1 MHRANLRTKLLLTF
15 LLAGLFPVVGSLIGW
30 WRSTQARADLGRLG
44 QLQDLRNNLLAR
56 QVDHLN
62 WLRAAGAFQGDESLT
77 SLPVIK
83 DGHKCAFGKWYDGP
97 GTQDVTRLVPEL
109 TPLWRK
115 LEAPHLELHATALQL
130 EDLLQQGKTQRD
142 AALRFYRT
150 ETSVASEQL
159 VKQFAE
165 IREHIEA
172 AVRSHE
178 SGALRA
184 AHQFEILAL
193 SSMGIVLLVAPA
205 LGWILAQRMD
215 HKLRVVA
222 EMVSRS
228 GDRAASSAHRLTS
241 TSQSLAQGASEQ
253 AASVE
258 ETSSSLRTVA
268 ASTALNARNATQASE
283 CARLARN
290 AADAGATDMEAMSS
304 AMEGIQSGSDQ
315 IAKIIR
321 TIEDIAFQTNLLAL
335 NAAVEAARAGE
346 AGQGFGVVA
355 TEVRNLAR
363 RSSEAARETATRI
376 DEALRRT
383 RQGVEI
389 SSRVGK
395 GLLEI
400 VQRVRQADELAAS
413 VSTASTEQ
421 SQAISQVTASVQAM
435 DRVTQ
440 NNARTAEQSARA
452 AADLETNADALALA
466 LAALNSLIDGTHGTP
481 PPANQ
486 PTPPRPVSRRLQDPT
501 TVQAA

>member
-268 ASTALNARNATQASE
+268 ATAETIGQCRIGSHRHDKHHQHYYAKFAGKHLEMTPANYLFADGETSTEDRT
-283 CARLARN
+283 RLIVVA
-290 AADAGATDMEAMSS
+290 E
-304 AMEGIQSGSDQ
+304 
-315 IAKIIR
+315 
-321 TIEDIAFQTNLLAL
+321 
-335 NAAVEAARAGE
+335 E
-346 AGQGFGVVA
+346 AGWGPPLISWPINCRVNVF
-355 TEVRNLAR
+355 
-363 RSSEAARETATRI
+363 SSTC
-376 DEALRRT
+376 
-383 RQGVEI
+383 
-389 SSRVGK
+389 SS
-395 GLLEI
+395 
-400 VQRVRQADELAAS
+400 
-413 VSTASTEQ
+413 T
-421 SQAISQVTASVQAM
+421 
-435 DRVTQ
+435 
-440 NNARTAEQSARA
+440 
-452 AADLETNADALALA
+452 
-466 LAALNSLIDGTHGTP
+466 
-481 PPANQ
+481 
-486 PTPPRPVSRRLQDPT
+486 
-501 TVQAA
+501 